1 MPLFYFQ
8 TFSKYLSYR
17 RDNNELLFFLVKQ
30 LMRDQA
36 MYMKSRYGTEQK
48 ILEVTEKEV
57 AEKVC
62 SVLSFR
68 FVSSSSLTGGFN
80 RNGH

>member
-1 MPLFYFQ
+1 VFVLFLQ

-48 ILEVTEKEV
+48 VLEITEKEV
-57 AEKVC
+57 SEKVR
-62 SVLSFR
+62 LSF
-68 FVSSSSLTGGFN
+68 
-80 RNGH
+80 

>member
-1 MPLFYFQ
+1 MFVLFLQ

-48 ILEVTEKEV
+48 VLEITEKEV
-57 AEKVC
+57 SEKVR
-62 SVLSFR
+62 LSF
-68 FVSSSSLTGGFN
+68 
-80 RNGH
+80 